1 MIPWKIN
8 PFFFSQCTGKSST
21 SSDETKGTCY
31 TSSECSGKKGT
42 ADGNCASGFGV
53 CCTFSVSSCG
63 STVSENCTYI
73 KNPGYPSTYSTTG
86 SCSYSVTPTNTDIC
100 QLRLDLD
107 NFDIT
112 EGTTGTC
119 TDSFGVSV
127 GSERVYKD
135 LCGTLSGQHIYLETA
150 RKTASQTLS
159 FTIATGGTWRMKVSQ
174 IECWNTNKAP
184 TDCYQYFTGKY

>member
-1 MIPWKIN
+1 MN
-8 PFFFSQCTGKSST
+8 LLLFSQCTGKSSS
-21 SSDETKGTCY
+21 SSDEIKGTCF
-31 TSSECSGKKGT
+31 TSSECSGKSGT
-42 ADGNCASGFGV
+42 ADGNCAAGFGV
-53 CCTFSVSSCG
+53 CCTFSVSTCG

-86 SCSYSVTPTNTDIC
+86 TCSYSVTPINTDIC

-184 TDCYQYFTGKY
+184 TDCYQYYTGKF

>member
-1 MIPWKIN
+1 M
-8 PFFFSQCTGKSST
+8 
-21 SSDETKGTCY
+21 
-31 TSSECSGKKGT
+31 
-42 ADGNCASGFGV
+42 
-53 CCTFSVSSCG
+53 SSCG

-86 SCSYSVTPTNTDIC
+86 SCSYSVTPVSTDIC

-112 EGTTGTC
+112 ETTAGIC
-119 TDSFGVSV
+119 TDSFAVTV
-127 GSERVYKD
+127 GSSRVYKS

-150 RKTASQTLS
+150 RATADQTLS

-174 IECWNTNKAP
+174 IECWNNNKPP
-184 TDCYQYFTGKY
+184 TDCYQYYTGKYIITCLKIHTTKL

>member
-1 MIPWKIN
+1 MVQLTRLSHWLL
-8 PFFFSQCTGKSST
+8 FSLSLTACLAEHSPGETKLRQKKQFSLFSVVTFPNDQCTGKSS
-21 SSDETKGTCY
+21 SSSNEIKGTCF
-31 TSSECSGKKGT
+31 TSSECSGKSGT
-42 ADGNCASGFGV
+42 ADGNCAAGFGV
-53 CCTFSVSSCG
+53 C
-63 STVSENCTYI
+63 
-73 KNPGYPSTYSTTG
+73 
-86 SCSYSVTPTNTDIC
+86 CSYSVTPINTDIC

-150 RKTASQTLS
+150 RKTASQTL
-159 FTIATGGTWRMKVSQ
+159 
-174 IECWNTNKAP
+174 
-184 TDCYQYFTGKY
+184 